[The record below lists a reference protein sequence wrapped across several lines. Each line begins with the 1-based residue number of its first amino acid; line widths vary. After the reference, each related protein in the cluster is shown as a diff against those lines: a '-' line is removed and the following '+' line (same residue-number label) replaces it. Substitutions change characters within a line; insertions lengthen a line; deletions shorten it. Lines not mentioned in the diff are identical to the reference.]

1 MVIGTGLRTRRTLTA
16 VAVTLVSVTWGGA
29 ASAAPQKEKAPE
41 HRPIVIAHTMSSCG
55 NMDGF

>member
-1 MVIGTGLRTRRTLTA
+1 VRVRRTLAA
-16 VAVTLVSVTWGGA
+16 VAVTLVSVSWGA
-29 ASAAPQKEKAPE
+29 SASAAPQHDKAPS